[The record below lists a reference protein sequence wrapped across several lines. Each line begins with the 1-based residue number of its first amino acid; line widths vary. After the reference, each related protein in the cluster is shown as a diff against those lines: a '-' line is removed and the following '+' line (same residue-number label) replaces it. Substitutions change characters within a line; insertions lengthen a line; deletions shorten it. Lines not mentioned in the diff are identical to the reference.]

1 MAGTMLTEVLSFPL
15 TGPLRMSMWLL
26 RTIAERADAE
36 LYDEGKIRKDLAT
49 LELSYDMGEI
59 GEEDYQRAEDDLM
72 ERLRESRRR
81 AEAVSR

>member
-1 MAGTMLTEVLSFPL
+1 MLTRVLSFPL
-15 TGPLRMSMWLL
+15 TGPLRMSMWLV

-36 LYDEGKIRKDLAT
+36 LYDESKIRKDLAS

-72 ERLRESRRR
+72 ERLRESHRR

>member
-1 MAGTMLTEVLSFPL
+1 MFMLTQVLSYPL

-36 LYDEGKIRKDLAT
+36 LYDEGKIRKDLVN
-49 LELSYDMGEI
+49 LELSLDMGEI
-59 GEEDYQRAEDDLM
+59 AEEDYQKAEDDLM

-81 AEAVSR
+81 AEGVSR

>member
-1 MAGTMLTEVLSFPL
+1 MLTRVLSFPL
-15 TGPLRMSMWLL
+15 MGPLNMTMWLV
-26 RTIAERADAE
+26 RTLAERADAE

-59 GEEDYQRAEDDLM
+59 GEEEYQQAEDDLM
-72 ERLRESRRR
+72 ERLRESRKR